1 MFREKTRRTLR
12 RLLSRN
18 PRVKSQET
26 IVRQKRETQKPIQQT
41 KSQETEPVLDALQES
56 LRKYPP
62 QGTPFLAFTAEQEA
76 WFKKNGYPFKRV
88 KTSN

>member
-1 MFREKTRRTLR
+1 MYREKTRRTLR
-12 RLLSRN
+12 HLLSRN

-56 LRKYPP
+56 LRKYPLK
-62 QGTPFLAFTAEQEA
+62 GTPFFAFTDDDEA
-76 WFKKNGYPFKRV
+76 WFKKHNYPFERV
-88 KTSN
+88 KTSS